1 MIYFDNAATGGFK
14 PNAVLDTTFTT
25 LKYLSAN
32 PGRSGHMLSVTGAK
46 RIFETRESIAN
57 FFSCEPERVAFTKNC
72 TEALNLAIFGTLKKG
87 GHVITTIY
95 EHNSVLRPLYYL
107 EKLGLITLS
116 IVSPAPDLSLATA
129 IEAAFT
135 KNTYLVV
142 ASAVSNVTGEILPLD
157 DIKRICKEKGA
168 LLLVD
173 GAQGAGHIPLK
184 VQDGINMIAFAGHKG
199 LYGVMG
205 SGGLVF
211 NKDTDISPFILGGTG
226 VDTFSTFAPTNYPE
240 RLETGT
246 LNLPAI
252 CALKVGVEYVSRNLD
267 TFASHLLGATKKVI
281 DELSLINGIKIYSKA
296 NPSGIVS
303 FELENLPSTEVSDI
317 LDKEFDVAVR
327 GGFHCAP
334 KMHEFLHTAEN
345 GLVRVSL
352 AVQNSSLE
360 IDYFLSAIKKLATR
374 EFV

>member
-14 PNAVLDTTFTT
+14 PNAVLDTTLTT

-32 PGRSGHMLSVTGAK
+32 PGRSGHRLSVSSVK
-46 RIFETRESIAN
+46 RVLETREVLSN
-57 FFSCEPERVAFTKNC
+57 FFSCDLERVVFTKNC

-87 GHVITTIY
+87 GHVITTTH

-107 EKLGLITLS
+107 ESLNLITLS
-116 IVSPAPDLSLATA
+116 VVSPTKED
-129 IEAAFT
+129 IEKAFT
-135 KNTYLVV
+135 AQTYLVV
-142 ASAVSNVTGEILPLD
+142 CTAVSNVTGEVLPLD
-157 DIKRICKEKGA
+157 DIKSLCKEKGV

-205 SGGLVF
+205 SGGLAF
-211 NKDTDISPFILGGTG
+211 DKDTEINPFIFGGTG
-226 VDTFSTFAPTNYPE
+226 VDTFSKFAPTNYPE
-240 RLETGT
+240 RLESGT

-252 CALKVGVEYVSRNLD
+252 CALKEGVEYVSRNLEC
-267 TFASHLLGATKKVI
+267 FSSHLLSATKRVI
-281 DELSLINGIKIYSKA
+281 DGLSTIDKIKVYSTP
-296 NPSGIVS
+296 NPAGIVA
-303 FELENLPSTEVSDI
+303 FELENLPSMELADI
-317 LDKEFDVAVR
+317 LDREFDVAVR

-352 AVQNSSLE
+352 AVQNSTME
-360 IDYFLSAIKKLATR
+360 IDYFLSAIKKIATR